1 VTAGAIDR
9 AVGTTL
15 FALGAQPEPL
25 AAGARVS
32 PSTAFVLGYRN
43 LSRAV
48 PLYVLAFAVDAGDE
62 IHWLY
67 PGFTAASDDPAAPP
81 LATSDTTRL
90 MPDSAVLD
98 GVVPGTLRVIAVVS
112 ADRLHVS
119 AIERLRGAE
128 LAATALQ
135 RRFASAAVSE
145 LRLEV
150 SP

>member
-1 VTAGAIDR
+1 L
-9 AVGTTL
+9 TL
-15 FALGAQPEPL
+15 LPT
-25 AAGARVS
+25 VI
-32 PSTAFVLGYRN
+32 
-43 LSRAV
+43 V
-48 PLYVLAFAVDAGDE
+48 PLYVLAFAVDARDE

-67 PGFTAASDDPAAPP
+67 PGFAAAGDDPAAPP
-81 LATSDTTRL
+81 LATSDATRL

-98 GVVPGTLRVIAVVS
+98 GVATGTLRVIAVVS

-128 LAATALQ
+128 LAAAALQ